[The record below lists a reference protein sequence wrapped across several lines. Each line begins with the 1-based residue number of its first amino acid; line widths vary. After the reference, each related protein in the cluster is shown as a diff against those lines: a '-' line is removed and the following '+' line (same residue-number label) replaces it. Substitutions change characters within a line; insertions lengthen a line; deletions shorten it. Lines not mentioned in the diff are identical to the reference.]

1 MSRIYRNLLPK
12 ILLIRCRRENS
23 KFLYLIFCL
32 VGGYYCSD
40 IVSLRTRCIWLI
52 LNAISILYGVII
64 AIPSYLLTASHIETT
79 HLLYGIT
86 ISMCF
91 LYAQV
96 FIPSVTYYYH
106 KEILNVINDLDDE
119 LTLREPKIRVED
131 RKRSTYDSFSRL
143 LFWFCGS
150 IALVIPIIFP
160 SLVYT
165 LMVCRK
171 NCFRNQLI
179 YNEATPF
186 TDYINSLD
194 VYLIVYIVETVHC
207 LFGATQG
214 LCVVSIGVII
224 GYKFHD
230 VCVNLSIHIEHLID
244 DAVLNCN
251 LLKSKSVAEQNKVRG
266 QLTEDM
272 ECRLFYEFRM
282 EFSVI
287 VNTYQQLTG

>member
-1 MSRIYRNLLPK
+1 MSGIYRNLLPK
-12 ILLIRCRRENS
+12 ILLIRCRRANS

-52 LNAISILYGVII
+52 LNVISVLYGSII
-64 AIPSYLLTASHIETT
+64 AIPSYLLTTSQIETT

-91 LYAQV
+91 LYAHV

-106 KEILNVINDLDDE
+106 REILNVINDLDDE
-119 LTLREPKIRVED
+119 LICQEPKIRVQD
-131 RKRSTYDSFSRL
+131 CKRSTYDNFSRL
-143 LFWFCGS
+143 FFWFCGS
-150 IALVIPIIFP
+150 ITIMIPIVFS

-165 LMVCRK
+165 LIFCHK

-179 YNEATPF
+179 YIEGTPF

-194 VYLIVYIVETVHC
+194 VYLIVYMIETVHC

-214 LCVVSIGVII
+214 LSVISVGVMI

-230 VCVNLSIHIEHLID
+230 VCINLSIRIEHLID
-244 DAVLNCN
+244 DAVLNFN
-251 LLKSKSVAEQNKVRG
+251 LLKSKSVAQQNKVRG
-266 QLTEDM
+266 QITEDM

-287 VNTYQQLTG
+287 VKTYQRLTG